1 MSRAEES
8 ERDQL
13 ARNLNE
19 LLQEV
24 RVAQT
29 GVQILVGFLL
39 SIAFT
44 ERYAHAGA
52 FIKTTHLLTVLF
64 AVTAVALFIAPAAWH
79 RMLFRQGLREEI
91 IQISDRFA
99 VAGLVS
105 LAIAMSGTAML
116 LAEVAFGGWPSVV
129 IGLLVGL
136 GFSAIWFILPA
147 RRRRAVSRSSS
158 DVP

>member
-1 MSRAEES
+1 MSEAEES
-8 ERDQL
+8 ESEQL

-44 ERYAHAGA
+44 ERYANATTFLKA
-52 FIKTTHLLTVLF
+52 THLLTVLF

-79 RMLFRQGLREEI
+79 RMLFRQGLREKVI
-91 IQISDRFA
+91 RISDRFA
-99 VAGLVS
+99 LAGLVC

-116 LAEVAFGGWPSVV
+116 LADIAFGGWPAIV
-129 IGLLVGL
+129 IGALVGL
-136 GFSAIWFILPA
+136 GFALVWFVFPA
-147 RRRRAVSRSSS
+147 RSRRETQPPS
-158 DVP
+158 